1 MAENLKSASFAA
13 GLSPAEQKKID
24 DLNKILNVHRG
35 LSNLPSDVAKTV
47 YKEKTPG
54 QQQALV
60 ESVGE
65 EDPIQKPNAFNSF
78 VKTNDIKEARLE
90 KYRNAILNTKN

>member
-60 ESVGE
+60 QSVGE
-65 EDPIQKPNAFNSF
+65 EDPIQKPNRG
-78 VKTNDIKEARLE
+78 V
-90 KYRNAILNTKN
+90 